1 MTKKDTSAGFKAWWD
16 LLPAETK
23 KGVGQQVAWMAFAA
37 GARYRMNPPKK
48 TFRFRAGRWIVT
60 VTADTFEDAREQASE
75 KLNQRAMKLGATP
88 PPNGWPL
95 TKLAG
100 SA

>member
-1 MTKKDTSAGFKAWWD
+1 MAKSDTNAGFKAWWD
-16 LLPAETK
+16 LVPAETK
-23 KGVGQQVAWMAFAA
+23 QVTDRQVAWMAFAA
-37 GARYRMNPPKK
+37 GCRFRMNPPKK

-60 VTADTFEDAREQASE
+60 VTADTLEDAREQAAE
-75 KLNQRAMKLGATP
+75 KLNQRAEKLGATP

-95 TKLAG
+95 TKIAG